1 MTNETIR
8 LAFEKECDDY
18 RAKPYGSTKADR
30 LGDSYRDPK
39 DAHSWHYWQ
48 ASRAGMV
55 LVVDG
60 DYYHP
65 NGWMVLIKD
74 VQASVLELGA
84 TLEATDPDYLK

>member
-1 MTNETIR
+1 MNLAVRE
-8 LAFEKECDDY
+8 AFEKECDDY

-39 DAHSWHYWQ
+39 DAHAWHYWQ
-48 ASRAGMV
+48 ASRASAV

-65 NGWMVLIKD
+65 N
-74 VQASVLELGA
+74 VQASMVELGA
-84 TLEATDPDYLK
+84 SLEATDPDYLQ